1 MARAVGIDLVTA
13 ISVVSAQEAGE
24 PVLPA
29 NTEGSRTTSSVVP
42 CAKNCH
48 VPVGLP
54 AKNHPVTNVDRTT
67 R

>member
-1 MARAVGIDLVTA
+1 
-13 ISVVSAQEAGE
+13 VSAQEAGE

-29 NTEGSRTTSSVVP
+29 NTEGSRTTSSVVA